1 MVSISLQVGRL
12 HPYQL
17 PNKSPLRITG
27 HGSVQGTGL
36 HKAKASKNHLCSHL
50 TLPST
55 GRDWAVNLGIGLILL
70 SEFIIYMS
78 VQKTR
83 LLDHSLGHSLGTC
96 WKAGTWGPQ
105 SIAHCESMEVHSLLR
120 VRLCNEICKGLLSLL
135 PSLPPM
141 ESELD

>member
-1 MVSISLQVGRL
+1 MNPCRAQDSTRLRLLRTISEAIL
-12 HPYQL
+12 PY
-17 PNKSPLRITG
+17 G
-27 HGSVQGTGL
+27 
-36 HKAKASKNHLCSHL
+36 
-50 TLPST
+50 PST
-55 GRDWAVNLGIGLILL
+55 GRDWAVNLGIGLVLL

-96 WKAGTWGPQ
+96 YLPHPWLALERSDLGCPVH
-105 SIAHCESMEVHSLLR
+105 SFFESMEVHSLLR
-120 VRLCNEICKGLLSLL
+120 ACLYNEACKGLLSLL